1 MSDPEAST
9 PTTSKRRAPEVCDE
23 IGRSLGAVWQRHA
36 GSRPTTIN
44 TEINGDVIKCVMEGA
59 ARETDAD
66 ADGEA
71 ARSPESRDYDREAIA
86 AVTKATRRRV
96 LGFVPKHDAKREV
109 ATDTFILESRHVSN

>member
-9 PTTSKRRAPEVCDE
+9 TSTSTRRAPEVCDE

-36 GSRPTTIN
+36 GSRPSAVN
-44 TEINGDVIKCVMEGA
+44 TEINGDVVKCVMKGA
-59 ARETDAD
+59 VTDKEAD
-66 ADGEA
+66 TDGEA
-71 ARSPESRDYDREAIA
+71 PRSPDSRDYGRDAIA
-86 AVTKATRRRV
+86 VVTKATRRRV